1 MTRFDPC
8 LIIKRLVV
16 KRGAAIAYDEVFHTG
31 VNIIRGDNSSG
42 KSTILNFIFYGLG
55 GDLSRTDW
63 SEHALL
69 CDHVW
74 VEAEFN
80 GNPAVLR
87 RKIDASSQS
96 SMEIFGG
103 SYSQAVAAPIEAW
116 NRYPYARQKNLE
128 SFSQA
133 IFRLLDM
140 PDVAVE
146 GTSNLTIH
154 QVLRLLYADQLSPTD
169 SLFRFEG
176 YDPENLRE
184 AVGNLLC
191 GAFDTQ
197 IYELQQLKK
206 TKERDLTEA
215 TAELRSI
222 FRVVGGDDGSMDL
235 NWIEQRS
242 KSLIEER
249 DILTSQLS
257 VAEEAFY
264 ANRSSD
270 RITLQAQKD
279 LYQEVQKLQGNIRD
293 KQSEVDA
300 IEFDISDS
308 TAFINTLQARLEAL
322 RDANLAAKVVRAIHF
337 GTCPACYA
345 EILEQS
351 DEVAACHLCKTPL
364 DSERARDRVVGLIN
378 ELSIQI
384 KQSERLQDIRAE
396 RLKLHQAQLSS
407 LQSTW
412 RLKSKELAD
421 LSAIPTSKA
430 REEIRALQRKLGYTD
445 KSIEDIERQVR
456 LANKIGDLSEKK
468 AKLDEEIQALGA
480 RISALQLSQTDRLR
494 TAKASIAK
502 NIIKILRGDLRRQDS
517 FGDPKRVEFSFAKN
531 SITVDDH
538 TYFSASSRVVLKTAF
553 LMGFLNA
560 ALNDPMFRHPRF
572 LMIDITEDKGMEQE
586 RSHNFQRQVIEIS
599 ATAPVEHQII
609 LATAMPWQNIDLN
622 LFVGKFSTLRQGT
635 LNFLA
640 QKEGSTEA
648 GAKSNSGESTTS

>member
-8 LIIKRLVV
+8 LIVKRLVV
-16 KRGAAIAYDEVFHTG
+16 KRGAAIAYDEILHTG

-87 RKIDASSQS
+87 RKIDVSSQS
-96 SMEIFGG
+96 AMEIFGG
-103 SYSQAVAAPIEAW
+103 RYAQAVAAPIEAW
-116 NRYPYARQKNLE
+116 NRYPYARQKNQE

-191 GAFDTQ
+191 GAFDTE

-206 TKERDLTEA
+206 TKERDFTEA
-215 TAELRSI
+215 SAELRSI
-222 FRVVGGDDGSMDL
+222 FRVVGGGDESMDL

-249 DILTSQLS
+249 DILTAQLS

-264 ANRSSD
+264 ESRSSD

-279 LYQEVQKLQGNIRD
+279 LYREVQKLQGNIRD

-300 IEFDISDS
+300 VEFEISDS

-322 RDANLAAKVVRAIHF
+322 RDADLAAEVVRTIHF

-345 EILEQS
+345 EILEQGA
-351 DEVAACHLCKTPL
+351 EVAACHLCKTPL
-364 DSERARDRVVGLIN
+364 DSERARGRVVGLIN

-412 RLKSKELAD
+412 RLKSKELTD

-430 REEIRALQRKLGYTD
+430 REEIREFQRKLGYID
-445 KSIEDIERQVR
+445 KSIEDIERQVK
-456 LANKIGDLSEKK
+456 LANKIGDLSGKK

-494 TAKASIAK
+494 TAKASIGK
-502 NIIKILRGDLRRQDS
+502 NIIKIIRGDLKRQDS

-553 LMGFLNA
+553 LVGFLNA
-560 ALNDPMFRHPRF
+560 ALNDPVFRHPRF

-599 ATAPVEHQII
+599 GTAPVEHQII
-609 LATAMPWQNIDLN
+609 LATAMPWRNIDPN
-622 LFVGKFSTLRQGT
+622 LFVGKFSTLQQGT

-640 QKEGSTEA
+640 
-648 GAKSNSGESTTS
+648 AKGTGRE